1 MQFLDHIITVL
12 DFFAFEAVWY
22 WVLFALLWSHWTQ
35 TTLGVP
41 FAMIRRAELGDET
54 ARSDALQL
62 AEITA
67 RDLRGLDAQL
77 GPILVTLLGLI
88 LGFLAALG
96 FYYDSPLAQSVF
108 FLVMPA
114 VGVGYLRNRLAQA
127 WPQIPPQD
135 QIRALMRHRRRLQF
149 LGSVLIFFTAIQ
161 GVFFL
166 QRVPQSPL

>member
-12 DFFAFEAVWY
+12 DFSAFEAVWY

-54 ARSDALQL
+54 ARGDALQL

-67 RDLRGLDAQL
+67 RDLRGLNAQL

-96 FYYDSPLAQSVF
+96 FYYGSPLAQSVF
-108 FLVMPA
+108 VLVMPA
-114 VGVGYLRNRLAQA
+114 GGAGYLRNRLAQA

-149 LGSVLIFFTAIQ
+149 FGSVLIFFTAIW

>member
-12 DFFAFEAVWY
+12 DFSAFEAVWY

-67 RDLRGLDAQL
+67 RDLRGLNARL

-88 LGFLAALG
+88 LGFLGALG
-96 FYYDSPLAQSVF
+96 FY
-108 FLVMPA
+108 
-114 VGVGYLRNRLAQA
+114 
-127 WPQIPPQD
+127 
-135 QIRALMRHRRRLQF
+135 
-149 LGSVLIFFTAIQ
+149 
-161 GVFFL
+161 
-166 QRVPQSPL
+166 

>member
-1 MQFLDHIITVL
+1 M
-12 DFFAFEAVWY
+12 
-22 WVLFALLWSHWTQ
+22 
-35 TTLGVP
+35 
-41 FAMIRRAELGDET
+41 
-54 ARSDALQL
+54 

-114 VGVGYLRNRLAQA
+114 MGVGYLRTRLAQA

-135 QIRALMRHRRRLQF
+135 QIRALMRHRRRLQV
-149 LGSVLIFFTAIQ
+149 LGSVLIFFTAIW

-166 QRVPQSPL
+166 QRVTQSPL

>member
-1 MQFLDHIITVL
+1 VQFLDHIITVL
-12 DFFAFEAVWY
+12 DFSAFEAVWY
-22 WVLFALLWSHWTQ
+22 WVLFALLCSNWTQ

-67 RDLRGLDAQL
+67 RDFRGLDTQL

-127 WPQIPPQD
+127 
-135 QIRALMRHRRRLQF
+135 
-149 LGSVLIFFTAIQ
+149 
-161 GVFFL
+161 
-166 QRVPQSPL
+166 

>member
-12 DFFAFEAVWY
+12 DFSAFEAVWY

-67 RDLRGLDAQL
+67 RDLRGLNAKL
-77 GPILVTLLGLI
+77 GPVLVTLLGLI

-96 FYYDSPLAQSVF
+96 FCYDSPLAQSVF

-114 VGVGYLRNRLAQA
+114 VGVGYLRTRLAQA
-127 WPQIPPQD
+127 WPQISPQD
-135 QIRALMRHRRRLQF
+135 QIRALMRHRRRLQV
-149 LGSVLIFFTAIQ
+149 LGSVLIFFTAIW

>member
-12 DFFAFEAVWY
+12 DFTAFEAVWY

-35 TTLGVP
+35 TSLGVP
-41 FAMIRRAELGDET
+41 FAIIRRAELGDET

-67 RDLRGLDAQL
+67 RDLRGLNAQL
-77 GPILVTLLGLI
+77 GPVLVTLLGLI

-96 FYYDSPLAQSVF
+96 FCYDSPLAQSVF

-114 VGVGYLRNRLAQA
+114 VGVGYLRTHLAQA
-127 WPQIPPQD
+127 WPQISPQD
-135 QIRALMRHRRRLQF
+135 QIRALMRHRRRLQV
-149 LGSVLIFFTAIQ
+149 LGSVLIFFTAIW

-166 QRVPQSPL
+166 QRVPKSPL